1 MTFDSFLQDVFNK
14 IIAFLKDF
22 LLNNLGFSQDIVDK
36 IFGAF

>member
-1 MTFDSFLQDVFNK
+1 MTFDEFIQDAFNK

-36 IFGAF
+36 IFGTI